1 MPQEFNQKQNSPKLS
16 LVQKTVGSL
25 VQWAPLGGSGYLL
38 ASFLLRQEWMQVLL
52 TFPVTIVTAVW
63 AAYSGSFIERLNAI
77 YAERGKRDADALTSW
92 LSSLDESLKWQFLD
106 FDNKYLRQQAKIST
120 EYTTEGFNPDRTTI
134 PLLEEVFVPLRLSG
148 YVDASNEYLDTS
160 TSTTDSLSI
169 WDVLQRSRKDITF
182 RQIAIVG
189 SGGFG
194 KTTLLRHVSLI
205 YSQEKHRR
213 YNAPKLTPFLLYLR
227 HWQGELTQ
235 INPPNLPA
243 LISERYLPTLFHDTS
258 LKIPPKWADMLLR
271 KGKALVML
279 DGFDEVSI
287 ERRAQVSQWISQQ
300 MQEYNQSTFIV
311 ASRPSGYRDYV
322 SKRPMIPLFIQKF
335 SLHQQKDFVRRWY
348 LCQERSTR
356 SEKNTLQAKVIANE
370 RSQNLLSQLVDP
382 NRPELRELAENPLLL
397 NMLTTFHRFDP
408 SLELP
413 RKRSELYRGI
423 FRLQLNDRPR
433 SRSIGMALSFEES
446 QGILQVIALEMAK
459 MGEVRISHQKLIH
472 LLRKQSILKQDSFDP
487 IKWLQEIVQ
496 VSELLVERESG
507 EYEFAHLGFRDY
519 LAAIAIR
526 NLNQENLLL
535 ENSNNTTWQ
544 GIILFYIEQLR
555 DPRTFIRQL
564 VTPIPN
570 PYVVG
575 NPVTGSL
582 FVGRDDILLRFEELW
597 STSGQIPSIVLYG
610 HRRMGKTSIL
620 RNLSEKFRQDLFID
634 FNMQRVGDVKSSG
647 ELLYNLALAIYDALP
662 KATKYLDEPLE
673 NDFLERNSSTTFD
686 RFLKKVDFVRNN
698 QKVIIAIDEFEII
711 EELINE
717 GKLEARLLGFW
728 RSLIQTYSWFVMVF
742 SGLHTLQEKTH
753 DYWNPLFGSVQVI
766 PVSFIS
772 LKAAKV
778 LITNPSSEFNL
789 DYTPDAVTLIYKL
802 TYGQPYLIQLVCH
815 NLITYFNR
823 QRFEE
828 GIYRQPPLTVQDVEA
843 VINMPEFYRDGNA
856 YFNGVWEQAKEIRGQ
871 EQLQILRTLSQQ
883 SLTLNQLLEQ
893 TNLNAE
899 KLYKALQILEQHDV
913 IQQQGGYYSYKVEL
927 MRRWVAEQQAN
938 NPAGADWR

>member
-1 MPQEFNQKQNSPKLS
+1 MFQRAVILPIVKWS
-16 LVQKTVGSL
+16 
-25 VQWAPLGGSGYLL
+25 PLGASGYLL
-38 ASFLLRQEWMQVLL
+38 ILFLVRGEWAQAIL
-52 TFPVTIVTAVW
+52 TFPVLVIASVW
-63 AAYSGSFIERLNAI
+63 AEYSASLIERLTTIAIERAEHDANALI
-77 YAERGKRDADALTSW
+77 FW
-92 LSSLDESLKWQFLD
+92 LNDINESLKRLD
-106 FDNKYLRQQAKIST
+106 FDNKYLRQQAKISIA
-120 EYTTEGFNPDRTTI
+120 YRTEGFNPDRTAI
-134 PLLEEVFVPLRLSG
+134 PLLEEVFVPLQLSG

-160 TSTTDSLSI
+160 TSKTDNLSI

-182 RQIAIVG
+182 RQIAILG

-194 KTTLLRHVSLI
+194 KTTLLRHISFI
-205 YSQEKHRR
+205 YSQEKYHR
-213 YNAPKLTPFLLYLR
+213 YNAPKLTPFLLHLR
-227 HWQGELTQ
+227 DWQDELIQ
-235 INPPNLPA
+235 IDSPNLPT
-243 LISERYLPTLFHDTS
+243 LISEYHLPTLFNNAS
-258 LKIPPKWADMLLR
+258 LKIPPKWADMLLS

-287 ERRAQVSQWISQQ
+287 ECREQVSRWISQQ

-322 SKRPMIPLFIQKF
+322 AERPMIPLFIQKF
-335 SLHQQKDFVRRWY
+335 SLHQQEAFVRHWY
-348 LCQERSTR
+348 LYQERSAR
-356 SEKNTLQAKVIANE
+356 SEKNTLQAQEAANAK
-370 RSQNLLSQLVDP
+370 SQNLLSQLVDP
-382 NRPELRELAENPLLL
+382 NRSELRELAENPLLL
-397 NMLTTFHRFDP
+397 NMLTTFHRFNP

-413 RKRSELYRGI
+413 RKLSELYRGI
-423 FRLQLNDRPR
+423 FRLQLRNRPR
-433 SRSIGMALSFEES
+433 SRSIGMTLSLEES
-446 QGILQVIALEMAK
+446 QDILQRIALEMAK
-459 MGEVRISHQKLIH
+459 MEEVRISHQKLISF
-472 LLRKQSILKQDSFDP
+472 LRKHWILKQHIFDP

-496 VSELLVERESG
+496 VSELLVERESS

-555 DPRTFIRQL
+555 DSKTFIRQL

-634 FNMQRVGDVKSSG
+634 FNMQRVGDITSSG

-662 KATKYLDEPLE
+662 EATGYLKEPLE
-673 NDFLERNSSTTFD
+673 SDFLERNSSATFD
-686 RFLKKVDFVRNN
+686 RFLKKLDLVRNN

-772 LKAAKV
+772 PKATEA
-778 LITNPSSEFNL
+778 LITNPSPEFNL

-802 TYGQPYLIQLVCH
+802 TYGQPYLIQLICH

-828 GIYRQPPLTVQDVEA
+828 GIYRQPPLNVQDIET

-883 SLTLNQLLEQ
+883 PLTLNQLLEQ
-893 TNLNAE
+893 TNLNPE
-899 KLYKALQILEQHDV
+899 KLYKALQILERHDV
-913 IQQQGGYYSYKVEL
+913 IQQQGSYYSYKVEL
-927 MRRWVAEQQAN
+927 MRRWVAEHQAKKLT
-938 NPAGADWR
+938 GADQ